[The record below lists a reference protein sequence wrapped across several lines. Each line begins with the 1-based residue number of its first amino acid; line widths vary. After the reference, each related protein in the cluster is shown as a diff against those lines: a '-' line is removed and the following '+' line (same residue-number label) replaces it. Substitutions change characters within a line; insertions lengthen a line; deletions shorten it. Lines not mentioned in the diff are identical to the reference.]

1 MADQDQTKGGSTA
14 TSASQQAPGGRSSR
28 GPEYGTGGEPQV
40 PVPPYDELRGEPGKN
55 TAPQAFDAANA
66 PEAGPEPP
74 VSDEER
80 RGMSAT
86 DVDPEPPLGV
96 GVSRGGRAEDLAPDR
111 DQPTRGAG
119 RPVGRAAEDDSESVH
134 SQDATDPQAPDLQGG
149 DQGG

>member
-14 TSASQQAPGGRSSR
+14 TSAAQQAPGGRSSR

-40 PVPPYDELRGEPGKN
+40 PVPPYDELRGEPGEN

-66 PEAGPEPP
+66 PEPGPEPP

-80 RGMSAT
+80 RGMSAA

-111 DQPTRGAG
+111 DEPTTGAG
-119 RPVGRAAEDDSESVH
+119 RPVGRAAEDDSEGVH
-134 SQDATDPQAPDLQGG
+134 SQGATDPRAPDLQGG